1 MGLIYSAT
9 ESFNLISNMTTNL
22 SLARTTIDQLRTG
35 SQQIVQ
41 AVDGKTL
48 SGAAYQADIGLF
60 SELIIPTINRVNTAV
75 QGIQTDLNLYSA
87 AHQIVASEGYLDE
100 ENLSGQI
107 RAKSFAK
114 QSIENH
120 AQAIRHFANTS
131 ILPGITEMLSDF
143 HRNLMRMSDSLQE
156 DIYKLQRK
164 QQKLYAFNSQTSG
177 LFNNSLL
184 ELKLAMQSVLVLNR
198 TTVKADG
205 SYILPKGV
213 DGSWFEK
220 YKPNGQALLGESS
233 TNAYL
238 ELYAEIEKLVQPLK
252 EGKNDAIKRLEML
265 LSNYPDALINK
276 LLSNDE
282 FWMFANHLP
291 SGLQNKLISALAKYE
306 SLGKAIALGKWL
318 PKIDTIG
325 KAYQYFTK
333 FTSPVT
339 TYVSEG
345 LKNSHLIQGAKKWGV
360 VKGLGTVGQVATYA
374 QLGVTFA
381 ANAVNEY
388 GKTGSIGKGI
398 IGGGIEMVKS
408 IGPLEGMTIGSA
420 IGGAIGTA
428 IPIPFL
434 RTVSGAVGGA
444 LIGGAIGGI
453 NKLVQF
459 VKPDIYN
466 SAKEGAYSLHE
477 KAYEAISEITKKIGK
492 SVTQN
497 IRTVKCVYSNI
508 QVVGKSIGKVL
519 SPVENY

>member
-9 ESFNLISNMTTNL
+9 ESSNLMSNMTTNL

-35 SQQIVQ
+35 SQQVVQ
-41 AVDGKTL
+41 AVDGKKL
-48 SGAAYQADIGLF
+48 SGAAYQAGKGLF
-60 SELIIPTINRVNTAV
+60 SELIIPMINRVNTAV
-75 QGIQTDLNLYSA
+75 QGIQSDLNLYSA
-87 AHQIVASEGYLDE
+87 AHQMIASEGYLDE

-120 AQAIRHFANTS
+120 AQTIRHIANTS
-131 ILPGITEMLSDF
+131 NLPGITEMLSDF

-164 QQKLYAFNSQTSG
+164 QQKLYAFNSQTSE

-184 ELKLAMQSVLVLNR
+184 ELKLAMQSVLVLNQ
-198 TTVKADG
+198 TTVKTDG
-205 SYILPKGV
+205 SYILSRGV

-220 YKPNGQALLGESS
+220 YKPNGQALLEESS

-306 SLGKAIALGKWL
+306 SLGKAIAQGKWL

-333 FTSPVT
+333 FTSPVK

-374 QLGVTFA
+374 QLGVIFA

-434 RTVSGAVGGA
+434 GTVSGAVGGA

-477 KAYEAISEITKKIGK
+477 KAYEAISEVTKKIGK

>member
-1 MGLIYSAT
+1 MGLIYSAS
-9 ESFNLISNMTTNL
+9 ESSNLISNMTTNL

-48 SGAAYQADIGLF
+48 SGAAYQAGKGLF
-60 SELIIPTINRVNTAV
+60 SELIIPTVNRVNNAV
-75 QGIQTDLNLYSA
+75 QEIQSDLNLYSA

-120 AQAIRHFANTS
+120 AQTIRHIANIS
-131 ILPGITEMLSDF
+131 ILPGITEMLTDF

-164 QQKLYAFNSQTSG
+164 QQKLNAFNSQTSG

-184 ELKLAMQSVLVLNR
+184 ELKLAMQSVLVLNQ

-205 SYILPKGV
+205 SYTLPKGV

-220 YKPNGQALLGESS
+220 YKPNGQTLLEESS
-233 TNAYL
+233 TNAFL
-238 ELYAEIEKLVQPLK
+238 ELYGEIEKLVQPLK
-252 EGKNDAIKRLEML
+252 EGKTDAIKRLEML
-265 LSNYPDALINK
+265 ISNYPDALVNK
-276 LLSNDE
+276 LASNDE
-282 FWMFANHLP
+282 FWMLTSYLP
-291 SGLQNKLISALAKYE
+291 SGMKTKLFNCLTKYE
-306 SLGKAIALGKWL
+306 MFGKTVAQGKWI

-325 KAYQYFTK
+325 KAYQNFTK
-333 FTSPVT
+333 FTSPVK

-360 VKGLGTVGQVATYA
+360 AKGLGTAGQVATYA

-398 IGGGIEMVKS
+398 IGGGIEVVKS
-408 IGPLEGMTIGSA
+408 IGPLEGMTLGAKLGTFVPFIGNGVGAA
-420 IGGAIGTA
+420 IGLTA
-428 IPIPFL
+428 GL
-434 RTVSGAVGGA
+434 VNK
-444 LIGGAIGGI
+444 GI
-453 NKLVQF
+453 QLLAPNVYDRGKTW
-459 VKPDIYN
+459 
-466 SAKEGAYSLHE
+466 
-477 KAYEAISEITKKIGK
+477 AYEVYDRSTEKIGK
-492 SVTQN
+492 AIEQSTN
-497 IRTVKCVYSNI
+497 TVKYMNKEI
-508 QVVGKSIGKVL
+508 QQVGKSIGNAL
-519 SPVENY
+519 SSIKLPEINFNWRLI